1 MWVTLTVYF
10 FDMLTFVSHLPSSTF
25 FPQCKRPSKYLFTYV
40 SQIQHSCTFDN
51 ASHAASRGER
61 ERTATGMRCT
71 HDNWVVP
78 LTTLFLVYLS
88 AAPEGK
94 QCTVGKLTTLARSLA
109 MFVCGGSKSRAF
121 KSPQGPGPLPLPSR
135 LGSSSS
141 PPRSPRRPGL

>member
-1 MWVTLTVYF
+1 
-10 FDMLTFVSHLPSSTF
+10 
-25 FPQCKRPSKYLFTYV
+25 
-40 SQIQHSCTFDN
+40 
-51 ASHAASRGER
+51 
-61 ERTATGMRCT
+61 MRCT

-121 KSPQGPGPLPLPSR
+121 KSPQGPGPLPASQAGSEAAAHHQGHR
-135 LGSSSS
+135 GDRGSSLRLLSHLFESELKSCISQASCYEPLPTGLNLLQRVGS
-141 PPRSPRRPGL
+141 PQRMAMRVL